1 MNFDLFDPNKACN
14 ALLPLNPI
22 ANTVSYYRI
31 VGLDYT
37 LNDLNVEHAE
47 VKSGNVRLGLPLG
60 LIFPSSRIFD
70 TKTYVSSSK
79 FSLEY
84 GKEGVFYP
92 INKTAKPKFI
102 DIYLTSSDLK
112 NKIYKGPEGTFK
124 LSAPTI
130 ESIQKNGFA
139 IQDENTSILYI
150 KPAPSKLFV
159 QNDHIKTGKLEFAGN
174 VWDLSSSQI
183 TTLRNDGRLE
193 LKKAGTSINLEFLN
207 DNLTKASNNSNSA
220 GVQLNIT
227 PMSIAECK
235 SFARSIYPTTKMNN
249 DEYEEFL
256 GELYLSK
263 DLGKATNE
271 RLGISSNNLELKR
284 FFAGLPYFI
293 RPTGNLD
300 WDLWSPFDLRTL
312 TSVLSRESRHA
323 KFISERST
331 SARNDLQLINVPNRA
346 IRIKGFKLPNYE
358 IGIYSSYSQEWNLVG
373 YSRGSLLSSLTLAPK
388 EDLSIDILT
397 YDRHKI
403 TNENTLTTDVELNSE
418 LSLMA
423 KASTKVTN
431 EIIDTTDA
439 KAEFGL
445 GIPVPAGNI
454 PVKIDS
460 KGTLNK
466 NIKDTLSLSAEK
478 ISDLTQKA
486 TEKIKSTSQVK
497 IVQSREFGEEKKVI
511 RKLSNPNN
519 SRTLTYNHF
528 EILENYEVKTKYN
541 GNLQT
546 CLLVD
551 NPYYKT
557 SIDLNFILAYQ
568 DKLAASLLNKTYAAG
583 LDAAIK
589 LSAQRWY
596 ENKKVTDLIISKL
609 AEGNGENSL
618 DSSNDEIDKNIIRY
632 AIDLKTL
639 LVKFLSVDIQKAT
652 IILFNELTGSEE
664 NRPTDEE
671 VEYAEMSFGLA
682 SFWMKFRMVYPT
694 IESKARTFVNQLPD
708 NPSEAIALTEVE
720 KFVNGLDDEWL
731 SSLKLVAVDIV
742 AGLILGMLVG
752 PQAAL
757 AAAAIAPLMGQLL
770 IDKSEGLPSLISK
783 CKSEVSNY
791 QKMNSVIS
799 VAADLED
806 GSSKFPEQE
815 IFTLNEMAMAYADFE
830 KLILHIE
837 VNKAYYMNR
846 IWQLEDSEVR
856 YSRLKLQGLD
866 KFIEN
871 RILGFVGHKAAFEL
885 KLDNLPKDYQEYI
898 ETNVLNPPQSANS
911 KDLITTN
918 LTLPTSGVYMES
930 LLGKCEALEP
940 MVIQRIELE
949 LEMSKIQN
957 EIAKQRLEQ
966 LKLENEQLKKSIP

>member
-1 MNFDLFDPNKACN
+1 MNFELFDPNKACN

-37 LNDLNVEHAE
+37 LNDINVEHSE
-47 VKSGNVRLGLPLG
+47 VKNGKVRLGLPLG
-60 LIFPSSRIFD
+60 LIFPSSKIFD

-102 DIYLTSSDLK
+102 DIYLTSSDIK
-112 NKIYKGPEGTFK
+112 NKTYKGPEGTFK
-124 LSAPTI
+124 LSELTMD
-130 ESIQKNGFA
+130 SIQKNGFA

-150 KPAPSKLFV
+150 RPVPSKLFV
-159 QNDHIKTGKLEFAGN
+159 KNDQIKTGKFEFAGN
-174 VWDLSSSQI
+174 VWDLSSNQI
-183 TTLRNDGRLE
+183 TTLKNNGRLE
-193 LKKAGTSINLEFLN
+193 LKKAGATINLEFLN
-207 DNLTKASNNSNSA
+207 DNLTKSSNNTNGA
-220 GVQLNIT
+220 AVPINIT
-227 PMSIAECK
+227 PMTITECK
-235 SFARSIYPTTKMNN
+235 TFARSIYPSTKMNN

-263 DLGKATNE
+263 DLGKTNNE
-271 RLGISSNNLELKR
+271 RLGISSNNIELKR
-284 FFAGLPYFI
+284 FFAGLPYFT

-300 WDLWSPFDLRTL
+300 WDLWYPFDLRTL
-312 TSVLSRESRHA
+312 ISALSREGRYA
-323 KFISERST
+323 KFISERLT
-331 SARNDLQLINVPNRA
+331 SEENDFQLNTPNRA

-358 IGIYSSYSQEWNLVG
+358 IGIYTSYSQEWNLVG

-388 EDLSIDILT
+388 EELSIEILT
-397 YDRHKI
+397 YDKHKI
-403 TNENTLTTDVELNSE
+403 TNENSLTTEVEINSE
-418 LSLMA
+418 LSVMA

-478 ISDLTQKA
+478 ISELTQKA
-486 TEKIKSTSQVK
+486 TEKIKSTNQVK

-519 SRTLTYNHF
+519 SRTLTFNHF
-528 EILENYEVKTKYN
+528 EILENYQVNTKYN

-546 CLLVD
+546 CLLVE

-557 SIDLNFILAYQ
+557 AIDLNFILAYQ

-583 LDAAIK
+583 LDAALK

-596 ENKKVTDLIISKL
+596 ENKKATDLILSKL
-609 AEGNGENSL
+609 AEENS
-618 DSSNDEIDKNIIRY
+618 DDTTGSSTDVIEKNIIRY

-639 LVKFLSVDIQKAT
+639 LVRFLSVDIQKAT
-652 IILFNELTGSEE
+652 MILFNELSGSGD

-694 IESKARTFVNQLPD
+694 IESKARTFVSQLPD

-770 IDKSEGLPSLISK
+770 VDKSEGLPSLIGK
-783 CKSEVSNY
+783 CKTEVSNY
-791 QKMNSVIS
+791 QKLNSVVS

-806 GSSKFPEQE
+806 SSSKFPEQD
-815 IFTLNEMAMAYADFE
+815 IFTLNELAAAYAEFE
-830 KLILHIE
+830 KLVLHIE
-837 VNKAYYMNR
+837 VNKAYYTNR

-871 RILGFVGHKAAFEL
+871 KILGFVGHKAAFEL

-898 ETNVLNPPQSANS
+898 ETNVLNPKQSANS
-911 KDLITTN
+911 KDLFTNN

-940 MVIQRIELE
+940 MVMQRIELE